1 MKIISEVLMTLRNSR
16 LRGVEMRP
24 SSWLAG
30 KAAAV
35 VLVAAGLVTVAG
47 CSKQAPPP
55 VNVPPPPDPSVTA
68 RAAWT
73 DFASSFIE
81 SYFKSHPFFAVQ
93 AGRHEFDGQMADW
106 SAEGFKSE
114 IERLKGLREKAEAIN
129 PDPLEQAQRFEREYL
144 LSVIDSELFWLDQA
158 KAPFKNPAWY
168 INNLDPEVYLSRNY
182 APLEKRLT
190 GYIGYARAI
199 PKIVAQIEANLQSP
213 LAKPLIERGI
223 AGFGGFA
230 EFYKNDVP
238 KVFAS
243 VKDEQAQKD
252 LAEANTAAAKAMEDL
267 KNWLVAERKKGTDNF
282 ALGPDL
288 YSAMLKQTE
297 RVDVPLADLEA
308 IGRADLQRNTAA
320 LKAACEEYLPK
331 GSLRACI
338 DKMSANKPKGGA
350 VDGARAL
357 LKDLRAFIVEKDIVS
372 IPGSEEAL
380 VAEAPPYMRGNFAYI
395 NVPGPY
401 EKGVASVYNISP
413 PDPKWSAKERAAYI
427 PGIATLTF
435 TSAHEVW
442 PGHFLQFLHANRNP
456 SKIAALWVGYAYAEG
471 WAHYTEEMMWEEGLG
486 NGSAE
491 THIGQLKDALLR
503 DVRFL
508 SSIGLHTHG
517 MTVAQSE
524 KMFLDEAYADPG
536 NARQQAARGT
546 YDPAYLN
553 YTLGKLMIRK
563 LRADWVAQKTSGD
576 AKAEPMKEWKAFHDA
591 FLSYGGPPIPLV
603 RKAMITGDKGSLF

>member
-1 MKIISEVLMTLRNSR
+1 MTLRNRS
-16 LRGVEMRP
+16 GT
-24 SSWLAG
+24 
-30 KAAAV
+30 AAT
-35 VLVAAGLVTVAG
+35 LVAAASLLIVA

-55 VNVPPPPDPSVTA
+55 ANVPPPPDPSATA
-68 RAAWT
+68 RAAWS

-81 SYFKSHPFFAVQ
+81 SYFKSHPYFAAQ

-106 SAEGFKSE
+106 SADGLKAEVA
-114 IERLKGLREKAEAIN
+114 RLKGLREKAQAMD
-129 PDPLEQAQRFEREYL
+129 PAPLEPAQQFEREYL
-144 LSVIDSELFWLDQA
+144 LSVMNSELFWLDEA
-158 KAPFKNPAWY
+158 KFPFKNPAWY
-168 INNLDPEVYLSRNY
+168 INNLDPELYLSRNY
-182 APLEKRLT
+182 APLDKRLT
-190 GYIGYARAI
+190 GYLGYARAI
-199 PKIVAQIEANLQSP
+199 PKIAGQIKANLQSP
-213 LAKPLIERGI
+213 LAKPLIDRGI

-230 EFYKNDVP
+230 DFYRNDVP

-243 VKDEQAQKD
+243 IKDAQARKD

-267 KNWLVAERKKGTDNF
+267 KNWLIAERKKGTDEF
-282 ALGPDL
+282 ALGPTL
-288 YSAMLKQTE
+288 YAAMLKQTE
-297 RVDVPLADLEA
+297 GVDVPIADLES

-320 LKAACEEYLPK
+320 LQAACEEYLPK
-331 GSLRACI
+331 GTIRACM
-338 DKMSANKPKGGA
+338 DKISANKPKGGA
-350 VDGARAL
+350 VDGARAI
-357 LKDLRAFIVEKDIVS
+357 LKDLRAFIVAKDLVT
-372 IPGSEEAL
+372 IPGTEEAL

-413 PDPKWSAKERAAYI
+413 PDSKWSAKERAAYI

-471 WAHYTEEMMWEEGLG
+471 WAHYAEEMMWEEGYG
-486 NGSAE
+486 NGSPE
-491 THIGQLKDALLR
+491 IHIGQLRNALLR

-508 SSIGLHTHG
+508 SSIGMHTRG
-517 MTVAQSE
+517 MTVAESQ
-524 KMFLDEAYADPG
+524 KMFLNEAYLDPG
-536 NARQQAARGT
+536 NARQQSTRGT

-576 AKAEPMKEWKAFHDA
+576 AKADPMKEWKAFHDT

-603 RKAMITGDKGSLF
+603 RKAMLGADKGSLF